1 MKVKFDNLLAFNET
15 ESMAMCKQFLVRE
28 FAPIDRKLKMSE
40 YKSYGEYER
49 DLKLF
54 DAFLEEHGP
63 KVFKRK

>member
-1 MKVKFDNLLAFNET
+1 
-15 ESMAMCKQFLVRE
+15 
-28 FAPIDRKLKMSE
+28 MSE

-63 KVFKRK
+63 KVFKRKQIFVEFIQKMTSEGATFFI